1 MGELVRA
8 VECLNV
14 PGDEMSDGIKQRRGV
29 FSGRRVISL
38 YSD

>member
-14 PGDEMSDGIKQRRGV
+14 PGDEMSDGIKQKRVGV
-29 FSGRRVISL
+29 VPFILPCV
-38 YSD
+38 